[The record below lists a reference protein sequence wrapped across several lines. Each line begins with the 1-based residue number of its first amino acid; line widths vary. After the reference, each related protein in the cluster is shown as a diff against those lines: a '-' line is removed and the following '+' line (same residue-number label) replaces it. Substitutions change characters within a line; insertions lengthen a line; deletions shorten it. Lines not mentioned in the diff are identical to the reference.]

1 MNHLV
6 IIYLSIDTRRL
17 IWSACERDAGADPK
31 EVRMRF
37 DIRGQHIEVTE
48 GLRAHAVRRLQCA
61 LSRFE
66 PRIARV
72 AVCLSDLNGP
82 RGGRDKQCRM
92 VAEMPRGGKV
102 IVEDIDVDLDTAIT
116 QAADRLG
123 RAVARVLE
131 QRREHSLYMPVT
143 SRMPAAQVFRR
154 QARTRNA
161 PG

>member
-1 MNHLV
+1 M
-6 IIYLSIDTRRL
+6 RL
-17 IWSACERDAGADPK
+17 
-31 EVRMRF
+31 EV
-37 DIRGQHIEVTE
+37 RGQHIEVTPA
-48 GLRAHAVRRLQCA
+48 LHAHAVRRLQFA

-66 PRIARV
+66 PRIARMTIY
-72 AVCLSDLNGP
+72 LTDLNGP

-102 IVEDIDVDLDTAIT
+102 IVEDIDADLYAAIT

-123 RAVARVLE
+123 RAVARALE
-131 QRREHSLYMPVT
+131 RRREHSLYMPVA

-161 PG
+161 PE

>member
-17 IWSACERDAGADPK
+17 ICSACERDAGADPK

-48 GLRAHAVRRLQCA
+48 GLRAHATRRLQFA
-61 LSRFE
+61 LGRFG

-72 AVCLSDLNGP
+72 TVCLTDLNGP
-82 RGGRDKQCRM
+82 HGGRDKQCRM
-92 VAEMPRGGKV
+92 VAEMPPGGKV
-102 IVEDIDVDLDTAIT
+102 IVEDIDADLYAAIT
-116 QAADRLG
+116 QTADRLG
-123 RAVARVLE
+123 RAVARE
-131 QRREHSLYMPVT
+131 MERRREHSLYMPVA
-143 SRMPAAQVFRR
+143 SRRPAARVFRR

-161 PG
+161 PE